1 MSAVIPNDL
10 TCLVRDPTK
19 CDAWVEG
26 ERGLARSNHCEEI
39 TLPLL
44 PLDHDRSTVDNFCR
58 LGIPQSLA
66 DFMTLANYIH
76 MNQVHAKFRR
86 LIDHPKI
93 INSSYSG
100 ATPDQLMPAL
110 DAEAL
115 AVRLISEHEE
125 DLTQLDNVLGVL
137 TSTYLQESI
146 QLFGS
151 FAANNSLKEQGLMQA
166 TSSVL
171 SKSGPGYVDPHH
183 PDANHSGEAELRCG
197 AKVPVFHGDIPMN
210 FKLPDGGFKPGD
222 LSSIGTVTSDDVSKL
237 GSLLESV
244 DGAKAFIKHPK
255 LKSLDQVRKPK
266 RKKSKPKSAHIPNMN
281 NHSVKRALGATILM
295 KLGQVQRDTSD
306 AYKRAMLKELP
317 AADLLEMATGEKL
330 PDYQAN
336 LINSMQA
343 KADPTAP
350 VVERMSG
357 GIPLVAT
364 ELDNGITVLDELA
377 YIPTDSNESL
387 GRGLTKTIVYYDDG
401 IELTNEQ
408 RQTLLEAR
416 EGGTDILLADGNTI
430 KFTLDADDPDPLAT
444 IEQVQKI
451 YLTEEAY
458 TTDVYAAKHL
468 ATASPAS
475 FSQGQSEIMFFGG
488 VDRKDIRLSKDLR
501 YVVVHYEAITNG
513 ATDLLGCPIE
523 ALEPTICNLD
533 FWIALQKDL
542 CGVVLPQ
549 LDDLF
554 ESSTAD
560 ELVKLV
566 HDQCV
571 SFIISY
577 VANNA

>member
-10 TCLVRDPTK
+10 TGLVRHPTK
-19 CDAWVEG
+19 CDAWIEG
-26 ERGLARSNHCEEI
+26 ERGLSRNNLCNEI
-39 TLPLL
+39 TLPMVPWTTHTNL
-44 PLDHDRSTVDNFCR
+44 DNFCR
-58 LGIPQSLA
+58 LGMQQSLS
-66 DFMTLANYIH
+66 DFITLSNYIH
-76 MNQVHAKFRR
+76 MNQVHAKFRI

-115 AVRLISEHEE
+115 ALRLISDHEE
-125 DLTQLDNVLGVL
+125 DLTQLDNVLGAL
-137 TSTYLQESI
+137 TTTYLQESI

-151 FAANNSLKEQGLMQA
+151 FAANSTLKEQRLMQA
-166 TSSVL
+166 TTSNTPFETTPAL
-171 SKSGPGYVDPHH
+171 PLGFNLP
-183 PDANHSGEAELRCG
+183 AG
-197 AKVPVFHGDIPMN
+197 AAA
-210 FKLPDGGFKPGD
+210 GGFKPGEMT
-222 LSSIGTVTSDDVSKL
+222 SIGTVTSEDVSKL

-244 DGAKAFIKHPK
+244 DGAKAFIKQPK
-255 LKSLDQVRKPK
+255 LKSLDEVRKPK

-571 SFIISY
+571 SFIIGY